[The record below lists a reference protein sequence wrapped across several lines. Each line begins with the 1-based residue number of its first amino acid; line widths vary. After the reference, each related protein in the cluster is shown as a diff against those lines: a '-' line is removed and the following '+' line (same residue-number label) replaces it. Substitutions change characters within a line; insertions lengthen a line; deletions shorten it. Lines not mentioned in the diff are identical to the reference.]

1 MKPELLAE
9 LCLFL
14 LATPL
19 IGKKPPSTSPQP
31 SLDDYV
37 NEVTQR
43 WHQSSNASPGSLFIP
58 NGRLADAVR
67 DVRASQVYDLVTIVV
82 LDNSTATSTGVT
94 NTARKSTLSAAIT
107 SLAGPK
113 SATGALANLAN
124 TSNNTQL
131 QGQGTT
137 SRGTTLS
144 TTVTA
149 EVTAV
154 LPNGNLVVKGQKEI
168 TVNSEKQVITVQGI
182 VRPEDL
188 SPVNSVPSN
197 SVARMEILVNG
208 KGVVNDAVKRP
219 FILYRMLMGL
229 LPF

>member
-1 MKPELLAE
+1 
-9 LCLFL
+9 
-14 LATPL
+14 
-19 IGKKPPSTSPQP
+19 
-31 SLDDYV
+31 
-37 NEVTQR
+37 
-43 WHQSSNASPGSLFIP
+43 
-58 NGRLADAVR
+58 LADSVR

-82 LDNSTATSTGVT
+82 SDNSTASSTGVT
-94 NTARKSTLSAAIT
+94 NTQRKSTLAAAIT

-113 SATGALANLAN
+113 SPTGALANLAN
-124 TSNNTQL
+124 TTNSTQL

-149 EVTAV
+149 EVTSV
-154 LPNGNLVVKGQKEI
+154 LPNGNLVVKGQKDI
-168 TVNSEKQVITVQGI
+168 TINGEKQVITIQGI

-197 SVARMEILVNG
+197 SVARMEIQVNG

-219 FILYRMLMGL
+219 FVLYRMLLGL